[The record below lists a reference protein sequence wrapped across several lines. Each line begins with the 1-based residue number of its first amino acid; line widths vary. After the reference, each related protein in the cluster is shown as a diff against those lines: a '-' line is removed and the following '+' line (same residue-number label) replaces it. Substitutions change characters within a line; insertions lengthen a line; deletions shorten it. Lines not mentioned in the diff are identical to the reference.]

1 MVVVDQQQP
10 AIQLHNK
17 QQHQQQQPQQHQQ
30 QHGGVPHTEI
40 QLQQALLEMVNSVQ
54 QGVVGAGEY
63 NNTADATVNSILTT
77 TTLAMTAAT
86 AGVTTMAHQP
96 PSVTQTS
103 SSVMGMSVPAV
114 VPSISMNNKDINLI
128 TTGNGLALNLI
139 SNNRDYYP
147 SPPSTETES
156 SGSVI
161 QPYSIQ
167 TLQRRNHLIEG
178 QGGGP
183 TLENTGR
190 YPEYKH

>member
-1 MVVVDQQQP
+1 MDQQQP
-10 AIQLHNK
+10 AIQLLNK
-17 QQHQQQQPQQHQQ
+17 QQQQQQHQQPQQQQP
-30 QHGGVPHTEI
+30 GGVPHTEI

-54 QGVVGAGEY
+54 QGVVVAGEY
-63 NNTADATVNSILTT
+63 SNTADATVNSILTT
-77 TTLAMTAAT
+77 TIAMTGAT
-86 AGVTTMAHQP
+86 AGDTTMAHQQ
-96 PSVTQTS
+96 PSVTVTS

-114 VPSISMNNKDINLI
+114 VPSISMNHKDINLI